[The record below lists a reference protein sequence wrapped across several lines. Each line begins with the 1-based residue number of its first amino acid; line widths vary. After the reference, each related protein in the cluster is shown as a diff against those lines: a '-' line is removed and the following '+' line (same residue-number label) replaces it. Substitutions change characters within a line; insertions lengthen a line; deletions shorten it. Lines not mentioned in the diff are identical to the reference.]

1 MDFFNIKMK
10 KKLNLINRFK
20 KEILKGFLRLYY
32 FLEIK
37 YLRFFLFQNKDKK
50 YFKINK
56 ISLLCPTK
64 NRSKKFARFAQSLIN
79 KTNQFDR
86 IELLIGFDLI
96 ENEIDLYE
104 HTISELK
111 KNGVT
116 VKKFFDNL
124 KTHALRNNFL
134 AKNCNGD
141 IIFPVNDD
149 MIITTNN
156 WDKIIDDEFS
166 KNDPLEPLCI
176 WINCDRKYKNLDFSA
191 FPIINASWYKSLNY
205 IVPEYF
211 RFWYLDW
218 WICEV
223 SRISKRYFLSKV
235 SIQQFHAHTFANEID
250 DTHNLNSTKDNLDHD
265 YNMWLKT
272 KTNRIEDV
280 IKIKSTLKKL

>member
-1 MDFFNIKMK
+1 MGFFNIKMK
-10 KKLNLINRFK
+10 KKLSLINRYK

-64 NRSKKFARFAQSLIN
+64 KRSKKFARFAQSLIN

-96 ENEIDLYE
+96 EDEIDLYE
-104 HTISELK
+104 QTISELK

-116 VKKFFDNL
+116 VKKYFENL

>member
-10 KKLNLINRFK
+10 KKLSLINRFK

-235 SIQQFHAHTFANEID
+235 SIQQFHAHTFTNEID

>member
-10 KKLNLINRFK
+10 KKLSLINRFK
-20 KEILKGFLRLYY
+20 KEIHKGFFRLYY

-37 YLRFFLFQNKDKK
+37 YLRFFLFQNKNKK

-96 ENEIDLYE
+96 EDEIDLYE

-116 VKKFFDNL
+116 IKKFFENL

-134 AKNCNGD
+134 AKNCHGD

-235 SIQQFHAHTFANEID
+235 SIRQFHAHTFTNEID

-272 KTNRIEDV
+272 KTNRIKDSY
-280 IKIKSTLKKL
+280 KINNFK

>member
-1 MDFFNIKMK
+1 MK
-10 KKLNLINRFK
+10 KKLSLINRFK

-64 NRSKKFARFAQSLIN
+64 KRSKKFARFAQSLIN

-96 ENEIDLYE
+96 EDEIDLYE

-116 VKKFFDNL
+116 IKKFFENL

-149 MIITTNN
+149 MIIKTNN

-176 WINCDRKYKNLDFSA
+176 WINCDRKYKNLDYSA
-191 FPIINASWYKSLNY
+191 FPIINASWHKSLNY

-223 SRISKRYFLSKV
+223 SRLSKRYFLSKV
-235 SIQQFHAHTFANEID
+235 AIQQFHAHTFTNEID
-250 DTHNLNSTKDNLDHD
+250 DTHKLNSTKNNLDHD

-272 KTNRIEDV
+272 KTNRIKDSY
-280 IKIKSTLKKL
+280 KINNFK